1 MPPGELKFTVA
12 KTCRIPYNSSIQTNN
27 KGKQM
32 KKVTKTHASVLVNQ
46 LVEHVRITAE
56 TKYNCKT
63 DSDQVHF
70 ALGYIMS
77 VLTQVA
83 GSSPKAFAQ
92 LQETLNYTIQE

>member
-1 MPPGELKFTVA
+1 MP
-12 KTCRIPYNSSIQTNN
+12 
-27 KGKQM
+27 
-32 KKVTKTHASVLVNQ
+32 KVTKTHASVLVNK

-56 TKYNCKT
+56 TKYNCKDDNAT
-63 DSDQVHF
+63 AHF

-92 LQETLNYTIQE
+92 LQETLNYTITE